1 MKTIEREVMTR
12 QEALERYP
20 NLSRANLFGADL
32 SGAGLSRTY
41 LSKADL
47 SKADLSK
54 ADLSGAN
61 LFGANLFGAN
71 LAGADLSRANLSGAD
86 LFGANLSE
94 ADLSG
99 AKGIIRISGTRHE
112 VLSTT
117 KGIWVGCMTFDFKT
131 WKDEFK
137 QAGMDNNY
145 TQDQIKEYKE
155 YLELCTRRLRG
166 ADLFGANKESNDKPN
181 QR

>member
-20 NLSRANLFGADL
+20 YLFRAYL
-32 SGAGLSRTY
+32 SG
-41 LSKADL
+41 
-47 SKADLSK
+47 

-71 LAGADLSRANLSGAD
+71 LAGADL
-86 LFGANLSE
+86 FGANLSV

-112 VLSTT
+112 VFSTT

-155 YLELCTRRLRG
+155 YLELCTRR
-166 ADLFGANKESNDKPN
+166 FS
-181 QR
+181 

>member
-20 NLSRANLFGADL
+20 YLFRAYL
-32 SGAGLSRTY
+32 SG
-41 LSKADL
+41 
-47 SKADLSK
+47 

-61 LFGANLFGAN
+61 LSGANLSGANLSGANLIGAN
-71 LAGADLSRANLSGAD
+71 LAG
-86 LFGANLSE
+86 

-155 YLELCTRRLRG
+155 YLELCTRR
-166 ADLFGANKESNDKPN
+166 FS
-181 QR
+181 

>member
-20 NLSRANLFGADL
+20 YLFRAYLSGADL
-32 SGAGLSRTY
+32 SGG
-41 LSKADL
+41 
-47 SKADLSK
+47 
-54 ADLSGAN
+54 N
-61 LFGANLFGAN
+61 LRGANLFGAN
-71 LAGADLSRANLSGAD
+71 LAGADLSRANL
-86 LFGANLSE
+86 FGANLSE
-94 ADLSG
+94 ADLSEADLSGANLSGANLSGANLSGANLIGANLAGADLSG

-155 YLELCTRRLRG
+155 YLELCTRR
-166 ADLFGANKESNDKPN
+166 FS
-181 QR
+181 

>member
-71 LAGADLSRANLSGAD
+71 LAGADL
-86 LFGANLSE
+86 FGANLSE

-117 KGIWVGCMTFDFKT
+117 KGIWVGCLTFDFKT

>member
-20 NLSRANLFGADL
+20 YLFRAYL
-32 SGAGLSRTY
+32 SG
-41 LSKADL
+41 
-47 SKADLSK
+47 

-71 LAGADLSRANLSGAD
+71 LAGAD

-145 TQDQIKEYKE
+145 TQDQIKEYE
-155 YLELCTRRLRG
+155 WYLELCTRR
-166 ADLFGANKESNDKPN
+166 FS
-181 QR
+181 

>member
-20 NLSRANLFGADL
+20 YLFRAYLSGADL
-32 SGAGLSRTY
+32 SGAN
-41 LSKADL
+41 
-47 SKADLSK
+47 
-54 ADLSGAN
+54 LSGAN
-61 LFGANLFGAN
+61 LFGANL
-71 LAGADLSRANLSGAD
+71 SRAYLI
-86 LFGANLSE
+86 GANLSE
-94 ADLSG
+94 AYLIGANLSEAYLSRVDLSG

>member
-71 LAGADLSRANLSGAD
+71 LAGADL
-86 LFGANLSE
+86 FGANLSE

-117 KGIWVGCMTFDFKT
+117 KGIWVGCLTFDFKT

-155 YLELCTRRLRG
+155 YLELCTRR
-166 ADLFGANKESNDKPN
+166 FS
-181 QR
+181 